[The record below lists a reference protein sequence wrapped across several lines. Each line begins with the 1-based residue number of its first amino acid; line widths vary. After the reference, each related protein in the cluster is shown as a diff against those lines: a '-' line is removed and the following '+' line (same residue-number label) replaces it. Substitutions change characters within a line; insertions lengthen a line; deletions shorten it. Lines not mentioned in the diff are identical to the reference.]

1 MVDGLK
7 IEVCR
12 ADGQKCPRCWMY
24 AGIPENPHG
33 ICDRCAKTMLDST
46 PEDFAKNIDPE
57 KFEAFRVAFV
67 DLQREIKACYAAQA
81 EKYMRR

>member
-1 MVDGLK
+1 
-7 IEVCR
+7 
-12 ADGQKCPRCWMY
+12 
-24 AGIPENPHG
+24 
-33 ICDRCAKTMLDST
+33 MLDST